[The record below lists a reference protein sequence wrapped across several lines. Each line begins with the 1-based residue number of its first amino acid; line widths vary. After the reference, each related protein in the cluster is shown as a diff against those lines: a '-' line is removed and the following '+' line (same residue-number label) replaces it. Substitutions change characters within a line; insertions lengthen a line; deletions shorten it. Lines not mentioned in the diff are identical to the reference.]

1 MWKAIKQAKKKV
13 WLETYILEPDT
24 VGKAT
29 MNLLIEAKN
38 RGCDVKVLYDDLGS
52 VHLKRKHIK
61 AMKKAGIEVNSFNPL
76 FRWPFRIHNHFG
88 MFRDHRKL
96 LIIDDDKAFCGGM
109 NIGSEYAGYQVGGTR
124 FYRDTH
130 MQIWGPAAI
139 ILQQVFASSMKD
151 TCLSFPRI
159 KIPDSFRRMMNSI
172 EDAEDNA
179 ELRNFFGTSGSK
191 KLLQSSSFLQILASN
206 PSRNIHNIQRAF
218 ISTLKNC
225 KQKIFITSPYFVPPP
240 KLMQAL
246 IDASRRGIEV
256 RILTSRLSEV
266 FGIKP
271 ASQYVYDKLLNEN
284 IRIYEYFVG
293 NIHAKTATA
302 DDCWSMIGSF
312 NMDPVS
318 FHHNLELG
326 VVMFDPKFAQ
336 QLERDFD
343 QDLKGAREI
352 TRKEFNLRST
362 PLRTLWHWLHYILMT
377 KIMF

>member
-1 MWKAIKQAKKKV
+1 M
-13 WLETYILEPDT
+13 
-24 VGKAT
+24 
-29 MNLLIEAKN
+29 
-38 RGCDVKVLYDDLGS
+38 
-52 VHLKRKHIK
+52 KHK
-61 AMKKAGIEVNSFNPL
+61 
-76 FRWPFRIHNHFG
+76 
-88 MFRDHRKL
+88 
-96 LIIDDDKAFCGGM
+96 
-109 NIGSEYAGYQVGGTR
+109 
-124 FYRDTH
+124 
-130 MQIWGPAAI
+130 
-139 ILQQVFASSMKD
+139 
-151 TCLSFPRI
+151 
-159 KIPDSFRRMMNSI
+159 
-172 EDAEDNA
+172 
-179 ELRNFFGTSGSK
+179 
-191 KLLQSSSFLQILASN
+191 
-206 PSRNIHNIQRAF
+206 
-218 ISTLKNC
+218 
-225 KQKIFITSPYFVPPP
+225 
-240 KLMQAL
+240 
-246 IDASRRGIEV
+246 
-256 RILTSRLSEV
+256 RLSEV